1 MVRNDSL
8 SEPEGLITTQTT
20 VVPLGVCGGD
30 DRTTLLIILCFG
42 MHTFP
47 FRMERSLFD
56 TLVAT
61 HDAETVRD
69 ICPYE
74 A

>member
-8 SEPEGLITTQTT
+8 DDPEGLTTTQAA

-30 DRTTLLIILCFG
+30 DSTTLLIILCLH
-42 MHTFP
+42 MQTFP
-47 FRMERSLFD
+47 FRMEKSLFD

-61 HDAETVRD
+61 HNAETVRD